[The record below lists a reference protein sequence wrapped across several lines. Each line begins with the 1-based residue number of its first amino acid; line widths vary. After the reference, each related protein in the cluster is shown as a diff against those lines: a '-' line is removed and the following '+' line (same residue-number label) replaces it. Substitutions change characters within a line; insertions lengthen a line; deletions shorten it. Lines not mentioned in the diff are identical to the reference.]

1 MPASEP
7 LDAEGFALATN
18 VSRETLERFECY
30 ADLLVKWNARFNLVG
45 RSTLGDLWHRHML
58 DSAQLFEHL
67 PPSVHRLVDFGSGAG
82 FPGLVLAIM
91 GVPDVHLIE
100 ANARKSAFLLEAA
113 RVTGTSVTVHNARVE
128 NGTPLTAD
136 VVTARAM
143 ASLPILLDYAIPYLK
158 PNSICLFLKG
168 SDVKEELTELR
179 SLWNI
184 RDHTHQ
190 SITNPESV
198 IVRLEVLSYDSSD

>member
-7 LDAEGFALATN
+7 LDAEGFDLATN

-91 GVPDVHLIE
+91 GVPDVPFCL
-100 ANARKSAFLLEAA
+100 RQRGSRGRLSLSTT
-113 RVTGTSVTVHNARVE
+113 RV
-128 NGTPLTAD
+128 LK
-136 VVTARAM
+136 TAR
-143 ASLPILLDYAIPYLK
+143 
-158 PNSICLFLKG
+158 
-168 SDVKEELTELR
+168 R
-179 SLWNI
+179 
-184 RDHTHQ
+184 
-190 SITNPESV
+190 
-198 IVRLEVLSYDSSD
+198 